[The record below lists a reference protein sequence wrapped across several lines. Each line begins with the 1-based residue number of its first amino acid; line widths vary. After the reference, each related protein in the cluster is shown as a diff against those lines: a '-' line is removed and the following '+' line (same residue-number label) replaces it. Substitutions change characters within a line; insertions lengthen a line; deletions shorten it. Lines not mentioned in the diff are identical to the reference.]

1 MPNKKQLKID
11 NALLAAELERIRERE
26 KAIAKWVRSL
36 KKGTWTPD
44 YELTYLDDKDIED
57 DIDRLVE
64 KGST

>member
-1 MPNKKQLKID
+1 MTKKKQLKMD